1 MPSRELAIIGCG
13 GHGITVLDVVLD
25 SNPEADIIFLDEN
38 AKSGETIVTKNP
50 PRVFEVA
57 KKMVGESAKEYFV
70 AIGDNQKRKSISHS
84 LGKTAFATIIAK
96 DALIGMDAQIESG
109 SFIGHQAI
117 VGPLAWVG
125 EGTIINT
132 RSHISHE
139 VRVGRYSQLAL
150 DVTVG
155 GRTEI
160 GDEVFIGMKA
170 SIFDRLKI
178 CSEVSIGASSVVTE
192 DIEKPGVYI
201 GTPAKLVK

>member
-96 DALIGMDAQIESG
+96 DSLIGMDAQIESG

-160 GDEVFIGMKA
+160 ACYSNAGGGTGGVEEYGNGGFRPTACGRVYGRKGRGRD
-170 SIFDRLKI
+170 I
-178 CSEVSIGASSVVTE
+178 CGARV
-192 DIEKPGVYI
+192 
-201 GTPAKLVK
+201 A